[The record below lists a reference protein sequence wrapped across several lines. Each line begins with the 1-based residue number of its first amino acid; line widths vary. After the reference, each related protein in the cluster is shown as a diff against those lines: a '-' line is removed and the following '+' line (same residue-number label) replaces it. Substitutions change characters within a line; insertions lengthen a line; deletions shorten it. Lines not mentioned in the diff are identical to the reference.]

1 MKQAIELKKAA
12 MEAPKRVGGVLP
24 GNKAE
29 PAFIDVKKLK

>member
-12 MEAPKRVGGVLP
+12 MDAPKRVGGAIP
-24 GNKAE
+24 INKPE